1 VSTARVLVVDD
12 DSDIRMLVREL
23 LERSGHLVAEARDG
37 REGLRAL
44 HSWRP
49 DLVLLDVT
57 MPVLDGWGTLERI
70 RDVTEVPVLMLTAL
84 GRELEKVSG
93 LKSGAE

>member
-1 VSTARVLVVDD
+1 MSTARVLVVDD